1 MSQAVTGP
9 SSGATG
15 WTWLYSTTPSAPT
28 PVVPNDYSLNQLGYQ
43 YAFQQNDFNGAAT
56 ISLILLVVALLLAEP
71 VGVGRLVPPR
81 ESAER
86 GGGHRRRSVSRRRR
100 PPYREG
106 ATTARGSPGRSG

>member
-43 YAFQQNDFNGAAT
+43 YAFQ
-56 ISLILLVVALLLAEP
+56 
-71 VGVGRLVPPR
+71 
-81 ESAER
+81 
-86 GGGHRRRSVSRRRR
+86 
-100 PPYREG
+100 
-106 ATTARGSPGRSG
+106 